1 MATTLCLGMNG
12 GMTDEWAVQER
23 LHGFG
28 EPRAGAHYSVSPSE
42 TPVHPLSTF
51 WSLSIE
57 SEVGEAEVG
66 GWLQFPVWPWC
77 SLEGWLSLYCHASST
92 GSTGH
97 YYPFFLET
105 PLGF

>member
-1 MATTLCLGMNG
+1 M
-12 GMTDEWAVQER
+12 DEWAVQER

-51 WSLSIE
+51 WSLPIE

-66 GWLQFPVWPWC
+66 GWLQFPVWLGAVWKDGFLPTAMH
-77 SLEGWLSLYCHASST
+77 LPLVPQGIIILS
-92 GSTGH
+92 
-97 YYPFFLET
+97 F
-105 PLGF
+105 